1 MIEFLVYFLN
11 QINLPLLI
19 NSMIFGINKIKN
31 LKNFKKTLDRRE
43 QK

>member
-19 NSMIFGINKIKN
+19 NSMVFEINKIKN